1 MRGRYEIWEVLN
13 EGGMSVVYLAM
24 DVALKTR
31 VAVKELKEHFL
42 SPEDLESAS
51 RQFMQEGHILAG
63 LEHAGL
69 PRVADF
75 FEENGRHYLVM
86 DYIQGKTLERILKES
101 THPMEEE
108 QVIDYAMRIL
118 TILHY
123 LHTRKPA
130 VIFRDLKP
138 SNIMLRNDGVLKLI
152 DFGISKRHDAQT
164 GTYTIIKGA
173 GTPGYA
179 PPEQYTSE
187 GPGTDAR
194 SDLYALG
201 ATLYNMLT
209 KVTPPQATDRW
220 MGTASLVP
228 PRQRNS
234 RVSPGMDRAVLKLL
248 ELKPEK
254 RYASAREVLDVLV
267 AIKSGEAEQVHED
280 TSGGE
285 HASVELRFASTTG
298 LLMMRAGDTEAA
310 RRQFESQIEKRPG
323 QAEAWLCLGL
333 AFLSEGNVARAFWHL
348 RKGIEMEPMFP
359 LALLAAQ
366 AGLRAD
372 PNDLFRLAEQFQ
384 RTGSV
389 AGQRCAAFLL
399 QLCRAS
405 AATNRALDVKAEH
418 LQHKVV
424 RELRPS
430 RSAAARRR
438 RQTDQFLRLA
448 VILVILLLL
457 GTIVVLLLQRSHAV
471 GSPHPGAA
479 RSPVALSHPPPDI
492 GHQGNRWDQ
501 PWPAAH
507 AAGFER

>member
-1 MRGRYEIWEVLN
+1 MLRSGTRLRGRYEIWEILN

-42 SPEDLESAS
+42 SPEDLQSAS
-51 RQFMQEGHILAG
+51 RQFMQEAQILAG

-69 PRVADF
+69 PRVVDF
-75 FEENGRHYLVM
+75 FEEAGRHYLIM
-86 DYIQGKTLERILKES
+86 DYIQGKTLERVLRES
-101 THPMEEE
+101 NQPFEEE
-108 QVIDYAMRIL
+108 QAIDFAIRIL
-118 TILHY
+118 GILNY
-123 LHTRKPA
+123 LHTRQPA

-152 DFGISKRHDAQT
+152 DFGISKRHDLQM
-164 GTYTIIKGA
+164 GTHTIIKGS

-209 KVTPPQATDRW
+209 KTTPPQATDRW
-220 MGTASLVP
+220 MGTTSLVP
-228 PRQRNS
+228 PRQRNP
-234 RVSPGMDRAVLKLL
+234 RVSPALDRAVVKML
-248 ELKPEK
+248 ELRPEK
-254 RYASAREVLDVLV
+254 RYNTAREVLDVLN
-267 AIKSGEAEQVHED
+267 AIKAGEAPQPQED
-280 TSGGE
+280 TSTSE
-285 HASVELRFASTTG
+285 HPSVELKFASTPG
-298 LLMMRAGDTEAA
+298 LLMLRSGDLEGA
-310 RRQFESQIEKRPG
+310 RRQFEAQIERRPG
-323 QAEAWLCLGL
+323 NAEGWLCLGL
-333 AFLSEGNVARAFWHL
+333 VFLSEGNVSRAFWHL

-372 PNDLFRLAEQFQ
+372 PHDLFRLAEQFQ

-389 AGQRCAAFLL
+389 AGQRAAAFLL

-405 AATNRALDVKAEH
+405 AATNRSLDVKAEH

-424 RELRPS
+424 RELRPN
-430 RSAAARRR
+430 RAAVRRR
-438 RQTDQFLRLA
+438 RQTDRVLQIA
-448 VILVILLLL
+448 VVLVLLLLL
-457 GTIVVLLLQRSHAV
+457 GTVAVLLLHRPRTGAPLSLD
-471 GSPHPGAA
+471 GAA
-479 RSPVALSHPPPDI
+479 RPAVATVAPARPV
-492 GHQGNRWDQ
+492 
-501 PWPAAH
+501 
-507 AAGFER
+507 